1 MPVCAHECSMQF
13 YAWLYSTRGYIPHVA
28 IFHAWTY
35 STRGHIPRVDIFHA
49 CMAIF
54 HAWDYTRRTCCT
66 LLGNVVHAN
75 T

>member
-1 MPVCAHECSMQF
+1 MPVIAHECSMQF
-13 YAWLYSTRGYIPHVA
+13 YAWLA
-28 IFHAWTY
+28 IFHAWIY

-54 HAWDYTRRTCCT
+54 HAWDYMRRVCCM